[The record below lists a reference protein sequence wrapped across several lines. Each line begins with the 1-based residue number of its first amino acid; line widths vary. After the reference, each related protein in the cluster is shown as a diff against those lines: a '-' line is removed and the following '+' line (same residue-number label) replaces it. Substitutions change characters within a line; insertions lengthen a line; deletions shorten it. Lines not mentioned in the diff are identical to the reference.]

1 MKTNYSLIYNLM
13 EKTIIHYVRN
23 RINNIDNVFCFFV
36 LHFITRRRRRRR
48 IKEEGK
54 KKNDKYS

>member
-1 MKTNYSLIYNLM
+1 M